1 MFVFTLGQ
9 NNGSNVVKLGAR
21 HICCPLLVLS
31 LEDVLVKLMFWA
43 LGTSVLDYYAALN
56 IIKLFFISPIQDAL
70 KCAASGSQLGLPT

>member
-1 MFVFTLGQ
+1 MAITCC
-9 NNGSNVVKLGAR
+9 SAVVKLGAR

-56 IIKLFFISPIQDAL
+56 IIKHFFISPIQDAL